1 MSTNKPGFEESIETL
16 EQLVKQ
22 MESGQ
27 MSLEESLKA
36 YEEGVSLIK
45 SCQDELTK
53 AKQKVQM
60 LSKKTELND
69 LEINISNE
77 PHDENSD

>member
-1 MSTNKPGFEESIETL
+1 MSTKKPGFEESIETL

>member
-1 MSTNKPGFEESIETL
+1 MSIKKAGFEQSIETL

-45 SCQDELTK
+45 SCQDELAK

-60 LSKKTELND
+60 LSKKTELTD
-69 LEINISNE
+69 LDINISND
-77 PHDENSD
+77 PSDPSSE